1 MAQSWWP
8 ELDVLSADE
17 ASNSSN
23 SPLSGSEVSEVDS
36 SEEEDDFLVQ
46 LLIDNSIDQT
56 MAPVDLAIHGGSR
69 PGRQGNIERK
79 RAEGHKNLWDDY
91 FVDEPIFEPAEFYR
105 RYRMRRAL
113 FVRIM
118 DTIAAYDPYF
128 IQTRDAA
135 GLLGLSTI

>member
-1 MAQSWWP
+1 
-8 ELDVLSADE
+8 
-17 ASNSSN
+17 
-23 SPLSGSEVSEVDS
+23 
-36 SEEEDDFLVQ
+36 
-46 LLIDNSIDQT
+46 
-56 MAPVDLAIHGGSR
+56 MAPIDSTTHGGSR
-69 PGRQGNIERK
+69 LGGRGNIERK
-79 RAEGHKNLWDDY
+79 RPEGHKNLWDDY